1 MCFGFKSKYLS
12 IGLVIPGYSYLYLYF
27 LTNKMIFGML

>member
-1 MCFGFKSKYLS
+1 MCFGFESKYFS
-12 IGLVIPGYSYLYLYF
+12 IGLVILGYSYLYLYF